1 MCGFFVSSLNFLS
14 SLERS
19 LKKDNNIN
27 AKQDM
32 NVLLGEITV
41 NRKELLSA
49 IYLQNSTFMFIFLGY
64 HS

>member
-19 LKKDNNIN
+19 QNIY

-32 NVLLGEITV
+32 NILLGEITV
-41 NRKELLSA
+41 NRKELLSV
-49 IYLQNSTFMFIFLGY
+49 IYLRNSTFLFIFLGY